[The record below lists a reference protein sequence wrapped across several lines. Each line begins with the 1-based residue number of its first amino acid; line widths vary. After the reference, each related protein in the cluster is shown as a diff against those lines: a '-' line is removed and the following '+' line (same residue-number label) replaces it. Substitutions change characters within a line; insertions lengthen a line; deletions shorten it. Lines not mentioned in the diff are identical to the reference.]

1 MLPILLTSGLLSGYF
16 LTRKSTTSTN
26 SLPQSYS
33 VSCSYICNSNLTNLP
48 LLLIG
53 QTSQFKSIITHGYR
67 DPFSIARQIKI
78 GGCFGND
85 KNLTGLAIYDMNI
98 KIAVNYLIY
107 FNKMSVQEGFDF
119 LSSQY
124 LEFLEKENLIGSGS
138 ISPESI
144 KGMSSLQIES
154 DIKKLFVLE
163 PTLKFIP
170 SNILAFNIVIHLL
183 KNIDFEILRKCFKVT
198 ELYYS
203 LGIGFEE
210 QINRFDEIISKI
222 KMEMPNKMRY

>member
-16 LTRKSTTSTN
+16 LTRKSTSTN

-33 VSCSYICNSNLTNLP
+33 ISCSYICNSNLTNLP

-53 QTSQFKSIITHGYR
+53 QGIQFKSIITHGYK

-107 FNKMSVQEGFDF
+107 FNKMNVREGFNF

-124 LEFLEKENLIGSGS
+124 LEFLEKENLIGSGNV
-138 ISPESI
+138 SPESI
-144 KGMSSLQIES
+144 KDISSIQIES

-183 KNIDFEILRKCFKVT
+183 KNINFEIMRKCFKVT

-203 LGIGFEE
+203 LGLGFEE
-210 QINRFDEIISKI
+210 QINRFNDIISKI